1 MLGEA
6 VGVASL
12 LVLFGSAPPFSGPP
26 VRSLPFAS
34 ESSHSLQSSSG
45 VQPGRRRRAV
55 FLTRV
60 LLLLPVPLTNPL
72 PAQNKSCSLVPAPLL
87 FSITSQSL
95 CTERQTVPCLSLPL
109 LAAYLS
115 LTWPCPSLVLALALA
130 LRTRCTLYRRIAG
143 SER

>member
-1 MLGEA
+1 M
-6 VGVASL
+6 GVASL
-12 LVLFGSAPPFSGPP
+12 LVPFGSSPPFSGPP
-26 VRSLPFAS
+26 VRSLPL
-34 ESSHSLQSSSG
+34 LQSPAIPSRLESSSG

-60 LLLLPVPLTNPL
+60 LLLLLLPVPLTNPL